1 MPLSLKSVSMLLVL
15 LSLPLAAQPT
25 AAPPAVVVAE
35 ARILPFP
42 LSAEALGNTRAN
54 EAVDIRPEIT
64 AAMIAIEFEE
74 GQRVEKG
81 DVLVRLENSE
91 PLADLAAAKAALVDS
106 ESQYRRSN
114 ELFKTRVVSQS
125 ELEQLEARRDADA
138 AAVNAAE
145 ARLRQTVIRAPF
157 AGELGL
163 RRISAGSIVNPST
176 VITTLDDTSLM
187 KLDFDV
193 PEVFISR
200 LQKGLTISARSAAW
214 PEREFNGR
222 VTTIDTRVDPVSRTV
237 KVRAVLPNDERMLR
251 PGMFLTVTLLKA
263 DIEALVVPEQA
274 IVPERSKQFIF
285 VVDPDGMVDRRE
297 VKTGRRRPGEVEI
310 ISGVEAGERV
320 ITEGTQKARPGS
332 AVTVLDG

>member
-1 MPLSLKSVSMLLVL
+1 MLLVL

-25 AAPPAVVVAE
+25 AAPPGVVVAE

-64 AAMIAIEFEE
+64 AAVIAIEFEE

-274 IVPERSKQFIF
+274 IVPERSKQFIL
-285 VVDPDGMVDRRE
+285 VVDPDGMVDQRE

>member
-106 ESQYRRSN
+106 ERQYRRSK
-114 ELFKTRVVSQS
+114 ELFKTRVV
-125 ELEQLEARRDADA
+125 
-138 AAVNAAE
+138 
-145 ARLRQTVIRAPF
+145 
-157 AGELGL
+157 
-163 RRISAGSIVNPST
+163 
-176 VITTLDDTSLM
+176 
-187 KLDFDV
+187 
-193 PEVFISR
+193 
-200 LQKGLTISARSAAW
+200 
-214 PEREFNGR
+214 
-222 VTTIDTRVDPVSRTV
+222 
-237 KVRAVLPNDERMLR
+237 
-251 PGMFLTVTLLKA
+251 
-263 DIEALVVPEQA
+263 
-274 IVPERSKQFIF
+274 
-285 VVDPDGMVDRRE
+285 
-297 VKTGRRRPGEVEI
+297 
-310 ISGVEAGERV
+310 
-320 ITEGTQKARPGS
+320 
-332 AVTVLDG
+332 